1 MSSKL
6 DLERLKKDHNYY
18 LAKEI
23 LVCIIEGI
31 CPEIKVLEKLYGSN
45 TASQIRDIIKK
56 FLGQNISGNL
66 IPRKHAQNPATEIFD
81 ARTKV
86 ESNKH
91 YQLIH
96 SQLLNYNLPDIN
108 NLDFFYGSY
117 SSEVFKIFK
126 TYLNAGLKRKCDLS
140 AVTHLHRVGAVVF
153 EMGLN
158 DDHFF
163 KYSTIGALHDS
174 IEDLLNLVN
183 DENDNS
189 IGILN
194 YKKFLDEF
202 LPSNLQSSIKTLTN
216 HYDLILQFV
225 VGKLKAED
233 KALTIRN
240 IQHEIKKLLEL
251 NIEEINIYVRRMK
264 DLLDNTE
271 FLPDEDI
278 FLAAKWACY
287 KTLYL
292 DNIAFSSKEN
302 DDYRLFE
309 IKGIDLSDNSH
320 GKDALSIES
329 KIRNIIKNTLWGTKG
344 YALHSTWIPLNRHIE
359 EILEDSLCAAECII
373 LKDLLENQSYLDFIM
388 SALIKFKKLEMI
400 FYV

>member
-6 DLERLKKDHNYY
+6 DLDRLKKDKNYHK
-18 LAKEI
+18 AQEI
-23 LVCIIEGI
+23 LQCIIEGI
-31 CPEIKVLEKLYGSN
+31 CPDLKVLEKLYGVNSV
-45 TASQIRDIIKK
+45 SQIRDIIKN
-56 FLGQNISGNL
+56 FLEQNTNHNL
-66 IPRKHAQNPATEIFD
+66 ISRKHSQNPASEIFD
-81 ARTKV
+81 ARTSV
-86 ESNKH
+86 ESNKQ

-96 SQLLNYNLPDIN
+96 YPLLKNKPPDIK
-108 NLDFFYGSY
+108 NLEYFYGNY
-117 SSEVFKIFK
+117 SKEVLKIFE
-126 TYLNAGLKRKCDLS
+126 TYLKAGLKRKCELS

-153 EMGLN
+153 QMGMN
-158 DDHFF
+158 NNNFF

-183 DENDNS
+183 DEKGNS

-202 LPSNLQSSIKTLTN
+202 LPSELQSSIKTLTN

-225 VGKLKAED
+225 VSKLKEKD
-233 KALTIRN
+233 KALTIKN
-240 IQHEIKKLLEL
+240 IQVEINKLLEL
-251 NIEEINIYVRRMK
+251 NIDEINVYIQRIK
-264 DLLDNTE
+264 DLLDKTE
-271 FLPDEDI
+271 FRPDEDI

-292 DNIAFSSKEN
+292 DNIALSSKEK

-309 IKGIDLSDNSH
+309 IKGMDLSDNSH
-320 GKDALSIES
+320 GKDALSVDS
-329 KIRNIIKNTLWGTKG
+329 KIKNIIKNTLWGTKG

-359 EILEDSLCAAECII
+359 EILEDSLCAAEYII

-388 SALIKFKKLEMI
+388 SALIKFKKLELI